1 MSYISQFERTTQF
14 KILDVF
20 INVYV
25 FKESDILDSSDN
37 DAEEDCN
44 DDKLSS
50 EENSQ
55 QVKETDSDNKNQ
67 IQIKHSLTE
76 KEIFDKAAAEKELP
90 YIFEGNFINPLTVGS
105 YFSCLPCR
113 QL

>member
-1 MSYISQFERTTQF
+1 MF
-14 KILDVF
+14 
-20 INVYV
+20 V

-55 QVKETDSDNKNQ
+55 QVKETDSDNNFNMV
-67 IQIKHSLTE
+67 STLYM
-76 KEIFDKAAAEKELP
+76 F
-90 YIFEGNFINPLTVGS
+90 YISQFERTTQFKILDVFINVYVFKESHNAFTTKVLT
-105 YFSCLPCR
+105 FSQDCA
-113 QL
+113 